1 MSKKKRGAKNTIV
14 AAAVSEIKCHMF
26 TAASSLNDKTT
37 FDLRF
42 SNSTFH
48 TTKVLELPIKIRTPY
63 PC

>member
-1 MSKKKRGAKNTIV
+1 MHHKNTIV

-37 FDLRF
+37 FYLRF

-48 TTKVLELPIKIRTPY
+48 TTKVLELP
-63 PC
+63 